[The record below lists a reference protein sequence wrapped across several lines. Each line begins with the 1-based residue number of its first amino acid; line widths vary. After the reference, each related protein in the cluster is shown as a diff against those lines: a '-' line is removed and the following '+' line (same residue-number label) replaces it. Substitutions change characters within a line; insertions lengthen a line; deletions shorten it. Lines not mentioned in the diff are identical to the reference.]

1 VPTGTGFIV
10 KYSTISHGPL
20 HARELMYSVGRMD
33 FEYLFYKKKLCF
45 LHSMRG
51 CKNVVVSSVTEV
63 FVRSEEYFYDKC

>member
-1 VPTGTGFIV
+1 MPTGTGFIV

-33 FEYLFYKKKLCF
+33 FEYLFCKKKLCF